1 MYSVLYSW
9 LAAAAVSPF
18 VAILSCWTLVIF
30 KSYRSEWRVLDI
42 FLFTL
47 TTLEGVSALFLF
59 GYSVL
64 GVIRPALEAPCRFII
79 WGITAT
85 RTFHLSAVTSLLLDR
100 AFSSKWAKTYR
111 ASVRHSQVRIW
122 IYFCPIFNFFN
133 VLKFKNTHTCT
144 KERN

>member
-1 MYSVLYSW
+1 MPFCKCHQKVSVVQWASGMNSVLYSW

-30 KSYRSEWRVLDI
+30 KSYRNEWRVLDI

-47 TTLEGVSALFLF
+47 TVLEGVSALFFF

-64 GVIRPALEAPCRFII
+64 AVIRPALEAPCRFIV

-85 RTFHLSAVTSLLLDR
+85 RTFHLAAVTSLLLDR

-111 ASVRHSQVRIW
+111 ASVRHSQVR
-122 IYFCPIFNFFN
+122 FLFFLFNF
-133 VLKFKNTHTCT
+133 
-144 KERN
+144 